1 MTVNLTVIGLH
12 QIGASIGM
20 ALEIHKEKI
29 TRTGVDSEPTLAQNL
44 QKKKALDHIAYN
56 LHQSVQ
62 NAEIVI
68 LAVPADQVEE
78 TLTQIAA
85 DLKPGTVV
93 FDTSPNRQESIA
105 WAKKL
110 LPADRHFISMTP
122 VINPAYLDVPRDVAN
137 DPHSDLFSKGAMVI
151 TSAQDT
157 PSEAL
162 KLAADMAHLLNSHA
176 YFSEPVEADSVD
188 ASVNLL
194 PKLVA
199 AALVNTT
206 TTQPGWRDSERLA
219 GMPFLKTTFAAELT
233 DEEKEL
239 GKTAIINGEQV
250 ARLINQMIAN
260 LREIGGAIE
269 ARDGETL
276 HSLLEGAKLRR
287 EEWLA
292 HRLKADWE
300 AYPKQ
305 STYSAAQNIAGLFI
319 GRSRSKK

>member
-1 MTVNLTVIGLH
+1 MIVNLTVIGLH

-29 TRTGVDSEPTLAQNL
+29 SRTGVDAEPTLAQNL

-56 LHQSVQ
+56 LHESVRDAQ
-62 NAEIVI
+62 IVV

-78 TLTQIAA
+78 TLRQIAG

-93 FDTSPNRQESIA
+93 IDTSPNRQKAIA
-105 WAKKL
+105 WAQEI
-110 LPADRHFISMTP
+110 LPADRHFLSMTP
-122 VINPAYLDVPRDVAN
+122 VINPAYLDVPRELATE
-137 DPHSDLFSKGAMVI
+137 PHSDLFSQGAMVI
-151 TSAQDT
+151 TCAADT
-157 PSEAL
+157 PSDAL
-162 KLAADMAHLLNSHA
+162 KLAADLAYLLDSHA

-206 TTQPGWRDSERLA
+206 TSQPGWRDSERLA
-219 GMPFLKTTFAAELT
+219 GMPYLKTTFAAELP

-239 GKTAIINGEQV
+239 GKTAIINSEQV
-250 ARLINQMIAN
+250 ARLLNEMIAN
-260 LREIGGAIE
+260 LQEISNVIE
-269 ARDGETL
+269 ARDGEAL
-276 HSLLEGAKLRR
+276 HSLLEGAKLHR

-300 AYPKQ
+300 AYPQQ
-305 STYSAAQNIAGLFI
+305 STLTAKQTITGLFI
-319 GRSRSKK
+319 GRAHTKK